1 MKIQEL
7 SYEDQLNW
15 LRLSRTKNVGPI
27 TFFKLLDF
35 FGSVRAAIALIPDM
49 ARRGGLGKNLK
60 VKSLASA
67 EKEYNQLKDMGG
79 EFVAACEPS
88 YPNALRMIEDAPPIL
103 AVLGHKHLLDKRNI
117 GIVGSRNASLNGRR
131 FARDLAGDLGSAGY
145 VIASGLARGIDT
157 AAHEGSIDSG
167 TIAVVAGGVGHIY
180 PKENEKLHARIVEQG
195 AVISECKMGQRPTA
209 RHFPRRNRIISGLA
223 MGVVV
228 VEAAKKSGS
237 LITARQALDQGREV
251 FAVPGSPLDP
261 RTKGTNDLIRQG
273 ATLVESADDILHGLK
288 DMELGEGESKY
299 KMGGPPH
306 EPINPNDF
314 AQNEL
319 DQARNE
325 ILTLISHTPIQID
338 QVIRE
343 ANIPTP
349 IAMTAIFEL
358 ELAGRIDR
366 LPGNRIALT

>member
-1 MKIQEL
+1 MKIQKL
-7 SYEDQLNW
+7 SHEDRLSW

-67 EKEYNQLKDMGG
+67 EKEYNKLKELGG
-79 EFVAACEPS
+79 EFVAACEPA
-88 YPNALRMIEDAPPIL
+88 YPDTLRMIEDAPPIL
-103 AVLGHKHLLDKRNI
+103 AVLGHKHLLDKKNI
-117 GIVGSRNASLNGRR
+117 GMVGSRNASLNGRR

-167 TIAVVAGGVGHIY
+167 TIAVVAGGVAHIY
-180 PKENEKLHARIVEQG
+180 PKENEKLHARIVDQG

-209 RHFPRRNRIISGLA
+209 RHFPRRNRIISGLS

-273 ATLVESADDILHGLK
+273 ATLVESADDILRILQ
-288 DMELGEGESKY
+288 DMELGERESE
-299 KMGGPPH
+299 MDEPPH
-306 EPINPNDF
+306 EPVNPNDF
-314 AQNEL
+314 AQDEL
-319 DQARNE
+319 DHARHE
-325 ILTLISHTPIQID
+325 IIGLISPTPIQID
-338 QVIRE
+338 RVIRE
-343 ANIPTP
+343 AGIPTP

-366 LPGNRIALT
+366 LPGNRIALC